1 MTHIYIFWYCLEP
14 FFNRFWFFSVVH
26 LETVLFG
33 KMYECCSAPT
43 QLFLDAIASPSSYDG
58 AITTQA
64 SMFLFSELQRK
75 HMTFLFSESQWRSP
89 FVVQISKTIWHSR
102 FQNCNGGR
110 PPSSSCFSLTTMQ
123 WTGALTSFGK
133 FLFLFPPLFFAQQ
146 TRVNRWPCHSQ

>member
-1 MTHIYIFWYCLEP
+1 MLLNFLILWLISIYFGTVWYLSLTL
-14 FFNRFWFFSVVH
+14 FWFFSV
-26 LETVLFG
+26 LCTTFSRSCWNCTFWE
-33 KMYECCSAPT
+33 MYECCSGPT

-58 AITTQA
+58 AITTQT
-64 SMFLFSELQRK
+64 SK
-75 HMTFLFSESQWRSP
+75 FLFSESQWRSP

-133 FLFLFPPLFFAQQ
+133 FLLLFPPLLFCW
-146 TRVNRWPCHSQ
+146 TDESQ